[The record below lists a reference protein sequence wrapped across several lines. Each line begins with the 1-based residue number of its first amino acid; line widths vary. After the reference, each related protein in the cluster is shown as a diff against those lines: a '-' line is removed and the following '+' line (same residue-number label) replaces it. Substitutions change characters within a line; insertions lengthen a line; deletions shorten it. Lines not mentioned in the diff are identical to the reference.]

1 MTTTMFMTVN
11 NSPVPEPN
19 DRHFKYALAGA
30 VAVEAL
36 LVLGLIWFGQSTPP
50 VKPVKPK
57 QHVMAVQMVTL
68 PQPPSKAIP
77 KPVPPKP
84 VPPKPVPP
92 KPVPPKPVPPKPVM
106 HRMTPPPPR
115 PHPQVER
122 PPKPAPTPPART
134 VTPPT
139 PAPTVPAPKP
149 VVTPPPAPPPMSAQQ
164 TASLMGRYVG
174 LLRPMIQQNL
184 RVPAELKAMG
194 LSGKAT
200 VEFEISPSGRLLW
213 EKIIKASPL
222 GAVNR
227 AALAA
232 VKAGGFPPFL
242 KKMPKQNTV
251 FQIDVEVSAGS
262 N

>member
-84 VPPKPVPP
+84 VPPKPA
-92 KPVPPKPVPPKPVM
+92 PPKPVM